1 MTEYIVPY
9 QDAESE
15 FTEKRSRFITHLY
28 KVETE
33 AEARARIEE
42 MKKKYYDARHNC
54 WCYLLQEGGVVR
66 YSDDGEPQGTAG
78 QPMLNVFQRQEVWNV
93 CCVVTRYFGGVLL
106 GAGGL
111 TRAYTKGA
119 ADALTAAGIA
129 RMGLWTLWDVPCTY
143 PLLERMKLEVAAAG
157 GVVRD
162 AEYGADITLRTA
174 FPAGTAE
181 TFQLRLT
188 ELSAGAV
195 TFLFVHAINRHLG
208 DDAVISYSIIDYMNT
223 LVVMSMVGIAQGA
236 QPLISYHHGRGDARS
251 ARTLLRY
258 SLLSVAVLSA
268 AVFAGSLLGADGIV
282 SLFLGPD
289 LPELREYSAGV
300 FRIFST
306 SFLLVGYNVVLGGYF
321 TDLERPG
328 EALVISACRSF
339 LTMAAGLVIMIAL
352 LGGRGIWWA
361 ATLSEA
367 MTGIVSL
374 ALLWRWRRKR
384 D

>member
-28 KVETE
+28 KVGTE

-54 WCYLLQEGGVVR
+54 WAYILHSGQKR

-78 QPMLNVFQRQEVWNV
+78 QPILNVLEREGVQDVL
-93 CCVVTRYFGGVLL
+93 CVVTRYFGGILL

-119 ADALTAAGIA
+119 SDALTAAGIA

-143 PLLERMKLEVAAAG
+143 PLLERMKLEVAATG

-174 FPAGTAE
+174 FPAGAAE

-188 ELSAGAV
+188 ELSAG
-195 TFLFVHAINRHLG
+195 
-208 DDAVISYSIIDYMNT
+208 S
-223 LVVMSMVGIAQGA
+223 
-236 QPLISYHHGRGDARS
+236 
-251 ARTLLRY
+251 
-258 SLLSVAVLSA
+258 
-268 AVFAGSLLGADGIV
+268 
-282 SLFLGPD
+282 
-289 LPELREYSAGV
+289 
-300 FRIFST
+300 
-306 SFLLVGYNVVLGGYF
+306 
-321 TDLERPG
+321 
-328 EALVISACRSF
+328 
-339 LTMAAGLVIMIAL
+339 LTMTAAGEEFLP
-352 LGGRGIWWA
+352 GPRE
-361 ATLSEA
+361 EA
-367 MTGIVSL
+367 N
-374 ALLWRWRRKR
+374 
-384 D
+384 